1 MESQDLYRE
10 GEIDLSYG
18 YVYISFAMN
27 LSITWAAWVLVLFYL
42 AFKPELAPHQ
52 PAYKFLC
59 IKAVLFLSFWQSV
72 ALAIAAQL
80 SWIHEIGSYT
90 STDVKTGINNL
101 LLCIEMLFISY
112 LHKRAFP
119 YRQYKMTQGNISN
132 GSLLDNLAVMDTVRD
147 FNDAKPLGERIVLPT
162 GFKPEVRSSKKAFP
176 MVGVSDDDANLRIGS
191 SRIEDDYVPLD
202 ITEQSVQPEALD
214 AETELGWRE
223 TNNLSKNKKKNKN
236 KKQKHQIMSLCLRC
250 LVRSGLVRDGPC
262 NFFLFVLYAT
272 VLFPFGIYQLI
283 RARLRLGSFAR
294 ILWCAARIGKP
305 QQNSLLAE
313 ISVEKAHSSGFTRIV
328 GISDTHNLHGKLRNL
343 PVGDILVHAGDFSQ
357 WGTLSEVRMFAEWF
371 GNQPFKHKIL
381 VPGNHDVILDRAFMR
396 ATGET
401 FAAQRRPPMRPFRF
415 SRTMVSLSSWTL
427 QLRWKG
433 SHFTAFLGCST
444 MPRGAWP
451 SIRRKRKWQSMPH
464 AYRSAMCSCATS
476 LQKGS

>member
-1 MESQDLYRE
+1 MYNNDGNGDGGGAQVSSGDVDGGSTGVKDTFQSLVWAFAGACTLLSCWLTISQVRGHRNHFSRPDEQRKIIGILLIVPIFAVNSWLSLRFHHASVYIDMVRDCYEGYVLHLFLSLMIVYLSPEAHKIEELTAALPDDRKYISHPFPLGWCLQPWRVDKTFLKSCKRATLQFCIMKPAATILASILESQDLYRE

-223 TNNLSKNKKKNKN
+223 
-236 KKQKHQIMSLCLRC
+236 
-250 LVRSGLVRDGPC
+250 
-262 NFFLFVLYAT
+262 
-272 VLFPFGIYQLI
+272 
-283 RARLRLGSFAR
+283 
-294 ILWCAARIGKP
+294 
-305 QQNSLLAE
+305 
-313 ISVEKAHSSGFTRIV
+313 
-328 GISDTHNLHGKLRNL
+328 
-343 PVGDILVHAGDFSQ
+343 
-357 WGTLSEVRMFAEWF
+357 
-371 GNQPFKHKIL
+371 
-381 VPGNHDVILDRAFMR
+381 
-396 ATGET
+396 
-401 FAAQRRPPMRPFRF
+401 
-415 SRTMVSLSSWTL
+415 
-427 QLRWKG
+427 
-433 SHFTAFLGCST
+433 
-444 MPRGAWP
+444 
-451 SIRRKRKWQSMPH
+451 
-464 AYRSAMCSCATS
+464 
-476 LQKGS
+476 